1 MDISRGTALLSLL
14 SHSVGEWLAGET
26 ACKRLGVAHTELKSL
41 VSELRAEGYH
51 IEFDNRRG
59 CRYTGREDRIIP
71 REVQREC
78 SDIQMGRHLVVC
90 DVVDSTNDLAWE
102 QALHGAPEGTIVVA
116 DEQRLGR
123 GRMGRKWLA
132 PPGSGLLLSL
142 VLRPPF
148 TSARG
153 HALTAMASV
162 AVADTIRDHLAVPAR
177 IRWPNDIYVGNRK
190 LAGILVEGRT
200 LATGATFVV
209 GIGINV
215 NLAPEEMPPEVQQT
229 AVSLSVACGK
239 RLDRVELLCWLMH
252 ALERWYRDLKSN
264 DTGRIA
270 NHWRQLS
277 STLGHRVALVEDGRE
292 VRGTVLD
299 LSMDEGLI
307 VRLDEGLTKIF
318 RPSTVTVRHL
328 CD

>member
-1 MDISRGTALLSLL
+1 MNIARGNALMSLL
-14 SHSVGEWLAGET
+14 CHSAGEWLACET
-26 ACKRLGVAHTELKSL
+26 ACRRLVVERPELESMVA
-41 VSELRAEGYH
+41 ELRAEGYH
-51 IEFDNRRG
+51 IEFDERRG
-59 CRYTGREDRIIP
+59 CRYTGRDDRIIP

-78 SDIQMGRHLVVC
+78 ADLHMGRQLVVC
-90 DVVDSTNDLAWE
+90 DVVDSTNDVAWE
-102 QALHGAPEGTIVVA
+102 QALHGAPEGTVVVA
-116 DEQRLGR
+116 EEQRAGR
-123 GRMGRKWLA
+123 GRMGRRWLA
-132 PPGSGLLLSL
+132 PAGSSLLLSV

-148 TSARG
+148 TSAKS

-177 IRWPNDIYVGNRK
+177 IRWPNDIYVGSQK

-215 NLAPEEMPPEVQQT
+215 NVYPEDMPSEVQQT
-229 AVSLSVACGK
+229 AVSLSIACGR

-264 DTGRIA
+264 DSGRIA

-292 VRGTVLD
+292 ARGTVLD
-299 LSMDEGLI
+299 LSMEDGLI

-318 RPSTVTVRHL
+318 HPSTVSVRHL